1 LFKGVLFCFNV
12 PQTVV
17 AIDVDADPHLVRKAF
32 FKVVEKYIS
41 SGNTV
46 LEERGGT
53 KAETTVVFE

>member
-1 LFKGVLFCFNV
+1 MFNSVLFCFNV
-12 PQTVV
+12 LQTVV
-17 AIDVDADPHLVRKAF
+17 GIDVDAEPQAVRKAF

-41 SGNTV
+41 SCNTV

>member
-1 LFKGVLFCFNV
+1 
-12 PQTVV
+12 V
-17 AIDVDADPHLVRKAF
+17 AIDVDADPHLVRKVF

-53 KAETTVVFE
+53 KAEITVVFE